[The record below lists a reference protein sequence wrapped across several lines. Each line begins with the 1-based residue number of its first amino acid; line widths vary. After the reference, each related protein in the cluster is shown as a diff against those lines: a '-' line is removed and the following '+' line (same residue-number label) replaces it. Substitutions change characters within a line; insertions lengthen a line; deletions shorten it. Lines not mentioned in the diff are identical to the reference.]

1 MAASTPA
8 LVERL
13 GWARGAH
20 GVREAAERGG
30 MARAGLYLLA
40 VGGVLALAALA
51 LRTDE
56 ARNGTAIIVTATIAL
71 ALSLVPLVGFDGLP
85 LVAFELL
92 ASAGTLLVSSAVWFG
107 ATDGYELFYFW
118 VALYA
123 AYFLHPRKVVGQV
136 AFMVS
141 CYGLV
146 GLAGPGQGVRPAHWL
161 VAAGTLSVAAGV
173 VVLLKANFVASIE
186 RLEALI
192 EASPLASIELDA
204 EGRVRGWNG
213 AAEVL
218 LGWRFDEVVGWPLP
232 VESSEEDGLLL
243 SLIKSSPSG
252 LDLEL
257 SCKRRSGEIFDAS
270 LHAAPVGN
278 GDGIVG
284 GHIVLLTDTT
294 ARKEVDRRLAQASK
308 MESIGRLA
316 GGIAHDFNNLLLVIR
331 SHASLL
337 RERLGEIV
345 AAELDEVERAAE
357 DAGHLVRQLLAFGSN
372 RAVEPILVDA
382 DVVLARVES
391 MLRPLMHEDI
401 EFVRLPSAVPPTALA
416 DPTQVELVIVNLALN
431 ARDALPEGGTI
442 TVATEVVEREG
453 GHWVALRVSDTGV
466 GMDEDTQAHVF
477 EPFFTT
483 KDETHGTGLGLFI
496 VHELVEHAGGA
507 IEVSSA
513 PGRGTAFVVYLPYV
527 EHIVDETLVPFVAE
541 PERGGEAGAG
551 METLLLAED
560 EDDVRESIGAALE
573 HYGYTVLSA
582 ADPATALVLA
592 RDRADEIDLV
602 LADLVLPDMN
612 GRELGRRLAAIAPDL
627 PVVYLSGHSDAS
639 RLAEHEALFL
649 AKPFSPPALAST
661 IRAALRSAKERK
673 VRSSP

>member
-20 GVREAAERGG
+20 GVREAAERDG

-40 VGGVLALAALA
+40 VGGVLALASLA
-51 LRTDE
+51 LPTDE

-92 ASAGTLLVSSAVWFG
+92 ASAGTLLVSSALWFG
-107 ATDGYELFYFW
+107 GSGGYELFYFW

-123 AYFLHPRKVVGQV
+123 AYFLPPRKVVGQV

-146 GLAGPGQGVRPAHWL
+146 GLAGPGQGVSPAHWL
-161 VAAGTLSVAAGV
+161 VAAGTLSVAAGLV
-173 VVLLKANFVASIE
+173 MLLKANLLASIE

-213 AAEVL
+213 AAEAL
-218 LGWRFDEVVGWPLP
+218 LGWRFDEVVGLPLP
-232 VESSEEDGLLL
+232 VESAEEDGLLL
-243 SLIKSSPSG
+243 RLIQSSQSG

-270 LHAAPVGN
+270 LHTAPVGN
-278 GDGIVG
+278 GDGIAG
-284 GHIVLLTDTT
+284 GHIVLLADTT
-294 ARKEVDRRLAQASK
+294 AHKEVDRRLAHASK

-372 RAVEPILVDA
+372 RAVEPTIVDA

-401 EFVRLPSAVPPTALA
+401 EFVRMPSAVPPTALA

-431 ARDALPEGGTI
+431 ARDALPDGGTI

-513 PGRGTAFVVYLPYV
+513 PGRGTTFVVYLPYV

-551 METLLLAED
+551 METVLVAED
-560 EDDVRESIGAALE
+560 EDDVRESIRAALE

-602 LADLVLPDMN
+602 VADLVLPDMN

-627 PVVYLSGHSDAS
+627 PVVYMSGQSEGS
-639 RLAEHEALFL
+639 QLAEREALFL

-661 IRAALRSAKERK
+661 IRAALRSAKVRT